1 MPSKTLQGGKTMAI
15 EALEIEISSRAEQ
28 AVSSINQLA
37 NALGKLRRHIN
48 EINSFRGSTALNDA
62 VTELNHAL
70 ERINVERLQK
80 VADAMKEI
88 SAAAKPARKNMDG
101 VAKATEGIR
110 SSGSGIV
117 KSASG
122 IGKFMSMV
130 GRMALYRAIRSA
142 IRAIAAG
149 IKEGAQNLAKWDLL
163 TGQTSSSHA
172 YKSLNDLGNAFQ
184 YLKNS
189 VGAATVPLLNAFM
202 PALTSIINAVVTAL
216 NFINALIS
224 ALQGL
229 TSFTAAAAVSGDNMA
244 SSLKGAG
251 GAASKLKNTILGFD
265 ELNVMNEKSGGGG
278 GGGGSGYQ
286 VSAGS
291 FLNMDI
297 PAWMTPLAEIGK
309 QIADAFERI
318 KAVFSGE
325 GGATS
330 GPLANLFSETF
341 IGIAQLL
348 ATALQIIATSLE
360 AIDKLLRGD
369 KAGARKAF
377 NEGMAKI
384 FDDLAQALEDAKARI
399 QEAFGGGEY
408 GWSLFGWVAEGFR
421 NAAAGAR
428 ESAAL
433 GFVDSWKI
441 VLDGIKE
448 DLWVAWLKT
457 RIGFRILIDKIR
469 DAIKGFFQK
478 IWSKMNTGFS
488 FEEGSVLDIGKPF
501 REFLEWLD
509 GPHTLVGLDAT
520 LIGIKT
526 KLAGFVT
533 SAKVWFAARKQ
544 AILDWFANLIPSI
557 AAKMKEI
564 ASTIVAT
571 LTANLPAW
579 AKKWLGLEGENAGGG
594 GAGSGG
600 KFDIYFD
607 AKFRLPEGGLEG
619 FTKEAQEDADKQ
631 KPIDLKANIKEV
643 TPPSTTP
650 TIDVAASIAANISGL
665 RQQIQ
670 NAVAG
675 LQAKL
680 GFKPYLVNT
689 DLFVKVASGF
699 NESNQKISFRDITG
713 YAEGGFPSAGL
724 FLAGESGPEMVGTIG
739 GRTAVANSDQIV
751 TAIASGVAS
760 VMAGSNNILREQ
772 NDILRGIAEKDGTVV
787 VSTSDIA
794 AGMARMNRRAGA
806 TVMPVGA

>member
-1 MPSKTLQGGKTMAI
+1 MAV

-28 AVSSINQLA
+28 AVNSINQLA
-37 NALGKLRRHIN
+37 NALGKLRSRIN
-48 EINSFRGSTALNDA
+48 EINSYKGSTALNDA

-101 VAKATEGIR
+101 VAKATGSISA
-110 SSGSGIV
+110 SSG
-117 KSASG
+117 G
-122 IGKFMSMV
+122 IGKFASMV

-172 YKSLNDLGNAFQ
+172 YKTLNDLSNAFQ

-189 VGAATVPLLNAFM
+189 VGAAAMPLVNAFM

-244 SSLKGAG
+244 SSLGGAG

-278 GGGGSGYQ
+278 GGGSGYQ
-286 VSAGS
+286 IGAGS

-297 PAWMTPLAEIGK
+297 PTWMAPLAEIGK

-325 GGATS
+325 GGTTS

-360 AIDKLLRGD
+360 TIDKLLRGD
-369 KAGARKAF
+369 EEGAWETF
-377 NEGMAKI
+377 SEGMSTV
-384 FDDLAQALEDAKARI
+384 FDDLADALETAEDRIRKALGAGDEETSI
-399 QEAFGGGEY
+399 
-408 GWSLFGWVAEGFR
+408 FGWVAEMLRGS
-421 NAAAGAR
+421 AAGAR
-428 ESAAL
+428 EAQSVS
-433 GFVDSWKI
+433 FSEFWRVI
-441 VLDGIKE
+441 FDGIKN
-448 DLWVAWLKT
+448 DLWVAWLKA
-457 RIGFRILIDKIR
+457 RIGIRIVIEKIR
-469 DAIKGFFQK
+469 NAIKGFFQK

-526 KLAGFVT
+526 KLAGFVI

-544 AILDWFANLIPSI
+544 AILDWFANIIPSI

-571 LTANLPAW
+571 LTENLPAW
-579 AKKWLGLEGENAGGG
+579 AKKWLGIEGEGGG

-607 AKFRLPEGGLEG
+607 AKFRLPEGGLES

-631 KPIDLKANIKEV
+631 KPVSLKANIKSVE
-643 TPPSTTP
+643 PPTTTP
-650 TIDVAASIAANISGL
+650 TIDVAASIAANITGL

-751 TAIASGVAS
+751 TAISSGVAS
-760 VMAGSNNILREQ
+760 VMAGSNSILREQ

>member
-1 MPSKTLQGGKTMAI
+1 MAV

-37 NALGKLRRHIN
+37 NALGKLRSRIN
-48 EINSFRGSTALNDA
+48 EINSYKGSTALNDA

-101 VAKATEGIR
+101 VAKATGSISA
-110 SSGSGIV
+110 SSG
-117 KSASG
+117 G
-122 IGKFMSMV
+122 IGKFASMV

-172 YKSLNDLGNAFQ
+172 YKTLNDLSNAFQ

-189 VGAATVPLLNAFM
+189 VGAAAMPLVNAFM

-229 TSFTAAAAVSGDNMA
+229 THFTAAAAVSGDNMA
-244 SSLKGAG
+244 SSLGGAG

-286 VSAGS
+286 IGAGS

-297 PAWMTPLAEIGK
+297 PTWMAPLAEIGK

-325 GGATS
+325 GGTTS
-330 GPLANLFSETF
+330 GPLANLFTETF

-348 ATALQIIATSLE
+348 AAALQIIATALE
-360 AIDKLLRGD
+360 TIDKLLRGD
-369 KAGARKAF
+369 KEGAWKVF
-377 NEGMAKI
+377 SEGMEKV
-384 FDDLAQALEDAKARI
+384 FDGLADALEKAKARI

-408 GWSLFGWVAEGFR
+408 GWSLFGWLAEMLRGS
-421 NAAAGAR
+421 AAGAHEAQSVSFSEFWR
-428 ESAAL
+428 VI
-433 GFVDSWKI
+433 F
-441 VLDGIKE
+441 DGIKN
-448 DLWVAWLKT
+448 DLWVAWLKA
-457 RIGFRILIDKIR
+457 RIGIRIVIDKIR

-619 FTKEAQEDADKQ
+619 FAKTAQADADKQ
-631 KPIDLKANIKEV
+631 KPVSLKANIKEV

-650 TIDVAASIAANISGL
+650 TIDVAASIAANITGL

-751 TAIASGVAS
+751 AAIASGVAS
-760 VMAGSNNILREQ
+760 VMAGSNSILREQ